1 MDSRELF
8 KRNLCQEVGIKYTH
22 AIGETEDIIC
32 LSVERKDTSAKN
44 RIKQWMRN
52 HHWVFANEDIRNI
65 PLIANIPQAGS
76 VRIHTVTYIH
86 GKHKIIINI
95 E

>member
-8 KRNLCQEVGIKYTH
+8 KRRLCQEVGAKYTT

-32 LSVERKDTSAKN
+32 LSIKEGDTTVKD
-44 RIKQWMRN
+44 RIKQWMRD
-52 HHWVFANEDIRNI
+52 HHWVFVNNDIRDV
-65 PLIANIPQAGS
+65 PLIASMPQAGS
-76 VRIHTVTYIH
+76 VRIHTVTYVH
-86 GKHKIIINI
+86 GNRKIIISI